1 MLSGKLKNTQHII
14 YAAYDCLFWKRKVE
28 ENYYGIRKEE
38 YPRCNRGYQLKNNR
52 YLKKSAS

>member
-1 MLSGKLKNTQHII
+1 MLSGKLKKTQHII

-38 YPRCNRGYQLKNNR
+38 YLILRLQEF
-52 YLKKSAS
+52 SFTA